1 MADFDYI
8 EAAGARDG
16 LHLIDIVRLHANTM
30 PQKSLAIKMPTSRSL
45 YYNTGALS
53 STTWSAGHKI
63 NLARDLATINRHNV
77 AHTSSRGV
85 PYVYRVAVSIMPK
98 PVAESNNRVFSEDVN
113 MVQVAE
119 VIHAPNT
126 WVCRNAVVKTHAA
139 RENMFKQQGV
149 KKLER
154 GAYSRTIRPTWS
166 ASPDTFLVPQKGSS
180 SGGADY
186 VGGTWDYSALKA
198 DDGDL
203 NHLMLVGDAGMLSL
217 YLDSRKQIDA
227 DSNSD
232 SDSTNQPVDSNILRQ
247 LLSPTL
253 GISAKDDDVITL
265 GRDEQDNPPYS
276 LDNDG
281 DHTDAVLAGRQY
293 IGAQAGF
300 VSTEVYDIPLGIFE
314 MKAMNAYTDAG
325 QNVTQAMSI
334 KVELLGIYEM

>member
-1 MADFDYI
+1 MAKK
-8 EAAGARDG
+8 A
-16 LHLIDIVRLHANTM
+16 T
-30 PQKSLAIKMPTSRSL
+30 AIKLPTSRSL

-53 STTWSAGHKI
+53 SVTWSGGHKI
-63 NLARDLATINRHNV
+63 NLARDLAAMNRHNV
-77 AHTSSRGV
+77 AHTNSKGV

-98 PVAESNNRVFSEDVN
+98 PVAESNNRVFSEDEN

-119 VIHAPNT
+119 IVHAPNT
-126 WVCRNAVVKTHAA
+126 WVTRNAVVKTHAA

-149 KKLER
+149 KKSER

-166 ASPDTFLVPQKGSS
+166 ASPDTFLTPQKGST

-186 VGGTWDYSALKA
+186 AGGTWDYSALKA

-203 NHLMLVGDAGMLSL
+203 SHLMLVGNSGMLSL
-217 YLDSRKQIDA
+217 YLDSRKQISF
-227 DSNSD
+227 DSNSQPD
-232 SDSTNQPVDSNILRQ
+232 EDGADDPDASDQPKSSNILRQ

-253 GISAKDDDVITL
+253 GISAKDDDVTEL
-265 GRDEQDNPPYS
+265 ARDEQDNPPYS

-300 VSTEVYDIPLGIFE
+300 VSTEIYDIPLGIFE
-314 MKAMNAYTDAG
+314 LKAMNAYTDAG
-325 QNVTQAMSI
+325 QNVTQAMSV
-334 KVELLGIYEM
+334 KVELLGMYEM